1 MKRVIPSVI
10 LAILLVTL
18 LSELFKVID
27 FYRVPAAF
35 ALLAH
40 VSAVHDVVLH
50 QYGLTFL
57 LIKLLASLVV
67 FACWCRLLLWPER
80 LGWLRYGTFI
90 YAGFQ
95 LLVGVL
101 VVTGINGALHYAAGL
116 PVALWDFSLLAA
128 AGAWGVILYLGCVV
142 VGVPLLLVI
151 LAQRHHRRIV
161 GQQRGA

>member
-1 MKRVIPSVI
+1 M

-18 LSELFKVID
+18 LSELSKLID
-27 FYRVPAAF
+27 FFHAPAAF

-40 VSAVHDVVLH
+40 VSAVHEVVLH
-50 QYGLTFL
+50 QYGFAFL
-57 LIKLLASLVV
+57 LIKLLASLVM
-67 FACWCRLLLWPER
+67 FACWCRVLLWPER
-80 LGWLRYGTFI
+80 FGWLRYGTFI

-101 VVTGINGALHYAAGL
+101 VVTGINGTLHYAAGL

-151 LAQRHHRRIV
+151 LARGNHRRV
-161 GQQRGA
+161 SGQQRGA